1 MARRLNKVEPEEAP
15 KPPPTYTEE
24 QKQEALERCTEKYLA
39 LRSGQEK
46 VKKLNGTY
54 RAELKEAAKVMGV
67 ESGIIVRALKARDM
81 EPHEIEREEQQFHDV
96 CIKLGLPLFDYAAAL
111 QPAPKKARASGTAEQ
126 DAVVDAHNEGVAA
139 GKGGKNR
146 TDNPYPKGSKLED
159 AWAKGWMVGQS
170 ANVPDGK
177 APAAKER
184 RPRAKKSAPAAP
196 GLPLA
201 DQPPAGAAD

>member
-24 QKQEALERCTEKYLA
+24 QKAEALERLEEKHAA
-39 LRSGQEK
+39 LMAKQEI
-46 VKKLNGTY
+46 VKKANGSY
-54 RAELKEAAKVMGV
+54 RAELKECAKIMGI
-67 ESGIIVRALKARDM
+67 ESRILVRALKAKDL
-81 EPHEIEREEQQFHDV
+81 EPADIEREEKQFHTV
-96 CIKLGLPLFDYAAAL
+96 CIAMGLPLLDYAAAL
-111 QPAPKKARASGTAEQ
+111 RPAPKKAKAGASEQ
-126 DAVVDAHNEGVAA
+126 DAVVDAHNDGLAA

-146 TDNPYPKGSKLED
+146 TDNPHPPGSKLED
-159 AWAKGWMVGQS
+159 AWAKGWIVGQS
-170 ANVPDGK
+170 ANVPNGK

-184 RPRAKKSAPAAP
+184 RPRAKKNTAAAP